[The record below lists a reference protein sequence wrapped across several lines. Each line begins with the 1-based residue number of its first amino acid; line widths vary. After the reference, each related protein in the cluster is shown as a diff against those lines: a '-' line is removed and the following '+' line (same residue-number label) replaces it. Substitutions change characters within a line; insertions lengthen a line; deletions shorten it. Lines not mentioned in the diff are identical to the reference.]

1 MKKPLVERFQQLAG
15 IKPLYEVSSPLWR
28 NTPSNER
35 FDKAQEIIDEYIQL
49 WGDSFS
55 QGYDWLSLKDGEKE
69 GSKVDF
75 FTWSKLDLANN
86 NLNSENF
93 AFLQDYLEEYSDP
106 LKPLSVNKQD
116 DYGNVNYSFHLDE
129 DRDIRMII
137 YYRVDYMRNVAQD
150 LDLPFAEPREN

>member
-1 MKKPLVERFQQLAG
+1 MKKQLIERFQQLAG
-15 IKPLYEVSSPLWR
+15 IKPLYEQDI
-28 NTPSNER
+28 NDNER
-35 FDKAQEIIDEYIQL
+35 FDKAQKIIDEYIKL

-75 FTWSKLDLANN
+75 FTWSKEDLANN
-86 NLNSENF
+86 NLNSEDF

-106 LKPLSVNKQD
+106 LKPMSVNKQD

>member
-1 MKKPLVERFQQLAG
+1 MKKQLIERFQQLAG
-15 IKPLYEVSSPLWR
+15 IKPLYEQDI
-28 NTPSNER
+28 NDNER
-35 FDKAQEIIDEYIQL
+35 FDKAQKIIDEYIKL

-75 FTWSKLDLANN
+75 FTWSKEDLANN
-86 NLNSENF
+86 NLNSEDF

-106 LKPLSVNKQD
+106 LKPMSVNKQD
-116 DYGNVNYSFHLDE
+116 NYGNVNYSFHLDE

>member
-1 MKKPLVERFQQLAG
+1 M
-15 IKPLYEVSSPLWR
+15 
-28 NTPSNER
+28 
-35 FDKAQEIIDEYIQL
+35 
-49 WGDSFS
+49 GDSFS

-75 FTWSKLDLANN
+75 FTWSKEDLANN
-86 NLNSENF
+86 NLNSEDF
-93 AFLQDYLEEYSDP
+93 AFLQDYLEEYSVP
-106 LKPLSVNKQD
+106 LKPMSVNKQD
-116 DYGNVNYSFHLDE
+116 NYGNVNYSFHLDE

>member
-1 MKKPLVERFQQLAG
+1 MKKQLIERFQQLAG
-15 IKPLYEVSSPLWR
+15 IKPLYEQDI
-28 NTPSNER
+28 NDNER
-35 FDKAQEIIDEYIQL
+35 VDKAQKILDEYIKL

-75 FTWSKLDLANN
+75 FTWSKEDLANN
-86 NLNSENF
+86 NLNSEDF

-106 LKPLSVNKQD
+106 LKPMSVNKQD

>member
-1 MKKPLVERFQQLAG
+1 MKKQLIERFQQLAG
-15 IKPLYEVSSPLWR
+15 IKPLYEQDI
-28 NTPSNER
+28 NDNER
-35 FDKAQEIIDEYIQL
+35 FDKAQKIIDEYIKL

-106 LKPLSVNKQD
+106 LKPMSVNKQD
-116 DYGNVNYSFHLDE
+116 NYGNVNYSFHLDE

>member
-1 MKKPLVERFQQLAG
+1 MKKQLIERFQQLAG
-15 IKPLYEVSSPLWR
+15 IKPLYEQDI
-28 NTPSNER
+28 NDNER
-35 FDKAQEIIDEYIQL
+35 FDKAQKIIDEYIKL

>member
-1 MKKPLVERFQQLAG
+1 MKKQLIERFQQLAG
-15 IKPLYEVSSPLWR
+15 IKPLYEQDI
-28 NTPSNER
+28 NDNER
-35 FDKAQEIIDEYIQL
+35 FDKAQKIIDEYIKL

-116 DYGNVNYSFHLDE
+116 EYGNVNYSFHLDE

-150 LDLPFAEPREN
+150 LDLPFEEPREN

>member
-1 MKKPLVERFQQLAG
+1 MKKQLIERFQQLAG
-15 IKPLYEVSSPLWR
+15 IKPLYEQDI
-28 NTPSNER
+28 NDNER
-35 FDKAQEIIDEYIQL
+35 FDKAQKIIDEYIKL

-75 FTWSKLDLANN
+75 FTWSKEDLANN
-86 NLNSENF
+86 NLNSEDF

-106 LKPLSVNKQD
+106 LKPMSVNKQD
-116 DYGNVNYSFHLDE
+116 NYGNVNYSFHLDE
-129 DRDIRMII
+129 YRDIRMII

>member
-1 MKKPLVERFQQLAG
+1 MKKQLIERFQQLAG
-15 IKPLYEVSSPLWR
+15 IKPLYEQDI
-28 NTPSNER
+28 NDNER
-35 FDKAQEIIDEYIQL
+35 FDKAQKIIDEYIKL

-75 FTWSKLDLANN
+75 FTWSKEDLANN
-86 NLNSENF
+86 NLNSEDF

-129 DRDIRMII
+129 DRNIRMII

>member
-1 MKKPLVERFQQLAG
+1 MKKQLIERFQQLAG
-15 IKPLYEVSSPLWR
+15 IKPLYEQDI
-28 NTPSNER
+28 NDNER
-35 FDKAQEIIDEYIQL
+35 FDKSQKIIDEYIKL

-75 FTWSKLDLANN
+75 FTWSKEDLANN
-86 NLNSENF
+86 NLNSEDF

>member
-1 MKKPLVERFQQLAG
+1 MKKQLIERFQQLAG
-15 IKPLYEVSSPLWR
+15 IKPLYEQDI
-28 NTPSNER
+28 NDNER
-35 FDKAQEIIDEYIQL
+35 FDKAQKIIDEYIKL

-75 FTWSKLDLANN
+75 FTWSKEDLANN
-86 NLNSENF
+86 NLNSEDF